1 MIRFITSRLLQMVV
15 VLFILSVVTFSLM
28 KLAPGDPVRF
38 ILKVD
43 EVVTTSGEQE
53 QLREKLGFND
63 PVWKQ
68 YITWLGNV
76 TKLDFGTSYIS
87 NESVVYELSS
97 RFGPTISLALS
108 SLGLTLLF
116 AFVLG
121 GLAALNHQRF
131 FDHLSRIIAFAGA
144 SIPNFLVALLLIYFF
159 SMKLRILPAMG
170 NGSVLHFLLP
180 SVTLGFGMSAVYARL
195 LRASLLDS
203 LQQEYIRGAHAR
215 GIPPYL
221 IFFCY
226 ALPPALLPVLTMFG
240 MSFGLLFGGTVVV
253 ETIFSWPG
261 LGQFIVDSI
270 MKRDYP
276 VIQGFILLTG
286 FFVMSINLCV
296 DLLYAI
302 VDPKVRLAG
311 RSTK

>member
-1 MIRFITSRLLQMVV
+1 MVV
-15 VLFILSVVTFSLM
+15 VLVVLSIVTFSLM
-28 KLAPGDPVRF
+28 KLAPGDPVRS

-43 EVVTTSGEQE
+43 EVVSTSEEQE
-53 QLREKLGFND
+53 KLRDELGFND

-68 YITWLGNV
+68 YFTWLGNV
-76 TKLDFGTSYIS
+76 AKLDFGKSYIS

-97 RFGPTISLALS
+97 RFGPTISLAVS
-108 SLGLTLLF
+108 GLVFTLLF
-116 AFVLG
+116 AFILG

-131 FDHLSRIIAFAGA
+131 FDHLARVIAFVSA
-144 SIPNFLVALLLIYFF
+144 SIPNFVVALLLIYIF

-180 SVTLGFGMSAVYARL
+180 SLTLGIGMSAVYARL

-203 LQQEYIRGAHAR
+203 FRQEYIRGAHAR
-215 GIPPYL
+215 GIPPIR

-240 MSFGLLFGGTVVV
+240 MSFGLLLGGTVVV

-270 MKRDYP
+270 MNRDYP

-296 DLLYAI
+296 DLLYSI
-302 VDPKVRLAG
+302 VDPKIRLAG
-311 RSTK
+311 RSKK